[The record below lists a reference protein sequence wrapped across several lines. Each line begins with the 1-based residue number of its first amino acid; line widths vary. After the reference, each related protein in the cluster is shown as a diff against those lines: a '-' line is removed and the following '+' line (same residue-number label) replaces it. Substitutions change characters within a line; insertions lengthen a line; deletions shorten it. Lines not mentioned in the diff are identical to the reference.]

1 MDQERIPR
9 SLRKPGLMRLSSCF
23 TVSADPY
30 LTSSFLHSGRL
41 TFATIFALQMR
52 NPFGK
57 QQPQINS
64 RFRTISGIIVV
75 HGFRVRTPDSAH
87 NSPASALGGRKIAV
101 FGPNH
106 RGLLRSSHLQNKTSN
121 FAGPMIDGC
130 FRPGHDFSMPREC
143 LLRILRS
150 SQTNIGLPQLI

>member
-1 MDQERIPR
+1 MFFFIPRLAHYMDQERIPR

-121 FAGPMIDGC
+121 KPVSNDA
-130 FRPGHDFSMPREC
+130 E
-143 LLRILRS
+143 RS
-150 SQTNIGLPQLI
+150 RRLPELQTTVLPPQK